1 MGAWILDLVL
11 ISLAILLMAF
21 ALYKLMFS
29 ATEETR
35 RELSLRPRPRFERRE
50 PELKDRRKLQLA
62 LPEGVV
68 DRRQG
73 ARR

>member
-11 ISLAILLMAF
+11 ISLAVLLMAF
-21 ALYKLMFS
+21 AFYKLMFS

-50 PELKDRRKLQLA
+50 PELKDRRKQQLA
-62 LPEGVV
+62 LPDGIV